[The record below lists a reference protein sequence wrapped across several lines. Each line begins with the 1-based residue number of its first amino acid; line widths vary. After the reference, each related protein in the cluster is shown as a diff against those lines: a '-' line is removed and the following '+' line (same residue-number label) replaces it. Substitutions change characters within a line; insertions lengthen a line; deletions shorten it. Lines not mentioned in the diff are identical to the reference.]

1 MKNSTLFFQQFRREW
16 LLQLREPRNLFF
28 SGLFFAMITLFFP
41 FTVSPDPLLLRQ
53 IAPGVV
59 WTGVLL
65 TSLLTA
71 ERMFQNDYQDGVIE
85 QWLVSG
91 QSVALLVFAKV
102 LAHTIIS
109 LLPMVLV
116 CALLAPGFSL
126 SGYEMRV
133 MLLSFIL
140 GMPGILFLCALAAAF
155 CTSMPQR
162 GLMISLI
169 IFPLVVPVMIFGS
182 GALQAAMLHLPVT
195 GYFAILMAFSLLA
208 VTGLPLAIGAILRIS
223 HLNS

>member
-1 MKNSTLFFQQFRREW
+1 MKNRTLFFQQFRREW
-16 LLQLREPRNLFF
+16 LLQVREPRNLFF

-41 FTVSPDPLLLRQ
+41 FTVSPDPVLLRQ
-53 IAPGVV
+53 IAPGIV

-65 TSLLTA
+65 TALLTA

-91 QSVALLVFAKV
+91 QSVALLVFAKI
-102 LAHTIIS
+102 LAHTFIS
-109 LLPMVLV
+109 LFPMLLV
-116 CALLAPGFSL
+116 CMFLAPVFSL
-126 SGYEMRV
+126 SGYETGV
-133 MLLSFIL
+133 MLLSFMV

-169 IFPLVVPVMIFGS
+169 IFPLVVPMMIFGS
-182 GALQAAMLHLPVT
+182 GTLQAAMLHLPVT
-195 GYFAILMAFSLLA
+195 GYLALLLAFSLSA
-208 VTGLPLAIGAILRIS
+208 MTTLPVAIGAVLRIS
-223 HLNS
+223 YLNS